1 MNQTTENTISIQDV
15 LFKDENILWEGR
27 PDKIAYV
34 SHIAR
39 GQILGALFFLLFD
52 SFFIFMVSRFAG
64 EDAFPKEIIIFLV
77 GFFAFHLFPVWA
89 FIASII
95 KAFVAHKN
103 ISYAI
108 TDRRII
114 ARTGVIG
121 LDFENVNYTDIT
133 NIDIDVSIIEKIRK
147 VGTIR
152 INTSSDKSVKL
163 ISIKDPYQTGKMLN
177 KTYIDIN
184 SDIHYPNALRPE
196 NNPGYNTK
204 YTGQ

>member
-1 MNQTTENTISIQDV
+1 MNQITEDTISIQDV
-15 LFKDENILWEGR
+15 LFEDESVLWEGT

-34 SHIAR
+34 SHIAK
-39 GQILGALFFLLFD
+39 GQIFGALAFLLFD
-52 SFFIFMVSRFAG
+52 SFFIFMVSRFA
-64 EDAFPKEIIIFLV
+64 EEIPKEMIIFMV
-77 GFFAFHLFPVWA
+77 GFFAIHLFPVWA

-114 ARTGVIG
+114 TRTGVVG
-121 LDFENVNYTDIT
+121 LDFENINYTDIT
-133 NIDIDVSIIEKIRK
+133 NIDVNVTIIEKIRK
-147 VGTIR
+147 VGTVC
-152 INTSSDKSVKL
+152 INTSSGKSVKL
-163 ISIKDPYQTGKMLN
+163 ISIKNPYQTSKMLN